1 MPVSGLQGCN
11 LNTPSICIL
20 SKPRVSS
27 YTFST
32 LRHHHLEVVQKLT
45 RFERFTFSSLRLCR
59 RYLTF
64 QRKNLYFMKILVT
77 GGAGYIGS
85 VLVRQLLSKGF
96 AVRAFD
102 SLKFGGDALYDV
114 MLHPNFEFMKGDVRN
129 ADDVKKALEGIDG
142 IAHLASIVGDP
153 ACKKFSEEANETNW
167 DGSVALFEAAEKAGV
182 KRFVFAS
189 TCSNYGKMSDPDSF
203 VVETSELNPV
213 SLYAELKVK
222 FEKYILEQRKDSKM
236 CSTAL
241 RFSTV
246 YGFSPRI
253 RFDLTVNEFTRNA
266 TIKGEQEIWGQQF
279 WRPYCHVDDLA
290 RSVVLVLESP
300 EEKVRA
306 SVFNV
311 GSTEE
316 NYSKGMLIEE
326 VCKVVPNVK
335 VNYVELNE
343 DPRDYRV
350 NFDKIEK
357 ELGFTITKKV
367 PDGIKE
373 IYSLLK
379 TGIVTDSF
387 GQKFRNI

>member
-1 MPVSGLQGCN
+1 
-11 LNTPSICIL
+11 
-20 SKPRVSS
+20 
-27 YTFST
+27 
-32 LRHHHLEVVQKLT
+32 
-45 RFERFTFSSLRLCR
+45 
-59 RYLTF
+59 
-64 QRKNLYFMKILVT
+64 MKVLVT

-85 VLVRQLLSKGF
+85 VLVRQLLKKGYQ
-96 AVRAFD
+96 VRAID

-114 MLHPNFEFMKGDVRN
+114 MLDENFEFMQGDVRKPE
-129 ADDVKKALEGIDG
+129 DIKKALEGIDAV
-142 IAHLASIVGDP
+142 AHLAAIVGDP
-153 ACKKFSEEANETNW
+153 ACKKFSDEAKETNW
-167 DGSVALFEAAEKAGV
+167 TGSVALFEAAEKAGV

-189 TCSNYGKMSDPDSF
+189 TCSNYGKMPDPDSF
-203 VVETSELNPV
+203 VTETSDLNPV

-222 FEKYILEQRKDSKM
+222 FEKFMLEEKKDSAM
-236 CSTAL
+236 CSTSL

-266 TIKGEQEIWGQQF
+266 AIHGEQEIWGAQF

-290 RSVVLVLESP
+290 RAVVLVLESP

-306 SVFNV
+306 NVFNV

-316 NYSKGMLIEE
+316 NYNKGMIIEE

-335 VNYVELNE
+335 VKYVDSSE

-350 NFDKIEK
+350 NFDKIK
-357 ELGFTITKKV
+357 NELGYTITKKV
-367 PDGIKE
+367 PDGVKE
-373 IYSLLK
+373 IYTLLK

-387 GQKFRNI
+387 AQKFRNI

>member
-1 MPVSGLQGCN
+1 
-11 LNTPSICIL
+11 
-20 SKPRVSS
+20 
-27 YTFST
+27 
-32 LRHHHLEVVQKLT
+32 
-45 RFERFTFSSLRLCR
+45 
-59 RYLTF
+59 
-64 QRKNLYFMKILVT
+64 MKVLVT

-96 AVRAFD
+96 VVRAFD

-114 MLHPNFEFMKGDVRN
+114 MLHPNFEFMKGDIRI
-129 ADDVKKALEGIDG
+129 ADDVKNALEGIDA

-167 DGSVALFEAAEKAGV
+167 DGSVALFEAAEKAGI

-189 TCSNYGKMSDPDSF
+189 TCSNYGKMSDPNSF

-306 SVFNV
+306 NVFNV

-316 NYSKGMLIEE
+316 NYNKGMLIEE

-335 VNYVELNE
+335 VHYVELNE

-350 NFDKIEK
+350 NFDKIK
-357 ELGFTITKKV
+357 NELGFTITKTV

-379 TGIVTDSF
+379 TGIVTDSY
-387 GQKFRNI
+387 GPKFRNI

>member
-1 MPVSGLQGCN
+1 
-11 LNTPSICIL
+11 
-20 SKPRVSS
+20 
-27 YTFST
+27 
-32 LRHHHLEVVQKLT
+32 
-45 RFERFTFSSLRLCR
+45 
-59 RYLTF
+59 
-64 QRKNLYFMKILVT
+64 MKVLVT

-85 VLVRQLLSKGF
+85 VLVRQLLSKGYQ
-96 AVRAFD
+96 VRAFD

-114 MLHPNFEFMKGDVRN
+114 MLNPHFEFMLGDIRN
-129 ADDVKKALEGIDG
+129 KEEVEKALEGIDAV
-142 IAHLASIVGDP
+142 AHLAAIVGDP
-153 ACKKFSEEANETNW
+153 ACKKYSEEAKQTNW

-189 TCSNYGKMSDPDSF
+189 TCSNYGKMPDPDSF
-203 VVETSELNPV
+203 VTETSALNPV

-222 FEKYILEQRKDSKM
+222 FEKYLLEERKDSRI

-266 TIKGEQEIWGQQF
+266 AINGEQEIWGAQF

-290 RSVVLVLESP
+290 RSIILVLESA

-306 SVFNV
+306 NVFNV

-316 NYSKGMLIEE
+316 NYNKGMIIEE

-335 VNYVELNE
+335 VHYVESSE

-350 NFDKIEK
+350 NFDKIK
-357 ELGFTITKKV
+357 NELGYTITKKV
-367 PDGIKE
+367 PQGVQE
-373 IYSLLK
+373 IYTLIK

>member
-1 MPVSGLQGCN
+1 
-11 LNTPSICIL
+11 
-20 SKPRVSS
+20 
-27 YTFST
+27 
-32 LRHHHLEVVQKLT
+32 
-45 RFERFTFSSLRLCR
+45 
-59 RYLTF
+59 
-64 QRKNLYFMKILVT
+64 MKVLVT

-96 AVRAFD
+96 KVRAFD
-102 SLKFGGDALYDV
+102 SLKFGGESLYDV

-129 ADDVKKALEGIDG
+129 AADVENALEGIDA
-142 IAHLASIVGDP
+142 IAHLAAIVGDP
-153 ACKKFSEEANETNW
+153 ACKKFSDEAKQTNW
-167 DGSVALFEAAEKAGV
+167 VGSVALFEAAENAGV

-189 TCSNYGKMSDPDSF
+189 TCSNYGKMPDPNSF

-222 FEKYILEQRKDSKM
+222 FEKYLLEERKDSNI

-253 RFDLTVNEFTRNA
+253 RFDLTVNEFTRNG
-266 TIKGEQEIWGQQF
+266 TVNGEQEIWGAQF

-300 EEKVRA
+300 EEKIRA
-306 SVFNV
+306 NVFNV
-311 GSTEE
+311 GTTEE
-316 NYSKGMLIEE
+316 NYNKGMVIEE

-335 VNYVELNE
+335 VNYVEMNE

-350 NFDKIEK
+350 NFDKIK
-357 ELGFTITKKV
+357 NELGFTITKTV
-367 PDGIKE
+367 PDGVKE
-373 IYSLLK
+373 IYTLLK
-379 TGIVTDSF
+379 TGIITDPF
-387 GQKFRNI
+387 EQKFKNI

>member
-1 MPVSGLQGCN
+1 
-11 LNTPSICIL
+11 
-20 SKPRVSS
+20 
-27 YTFST
+27 
-32 LRHHHLEVVQKLT
+32 
-45 RFERFTFSSLRLCR
+45 
-59 RYLTF
+59 
-64 QRKNLYFMKILVT
+64 MKVLVT

-85 VLVRQLLSKGF
+85 VLVRQLLNKGYQ
-96 AVRAFD
+96 VRAFD

-114 MLHPNFEFMKGDVRN
+114 MLNPNFEFMLGDVRN
-129 ADDVKKALEGIDG
+129 SDEVKKALEGIDA
-142 IAHLASIVGDP
+142 IAHLAAIVGDP
-153 ACKKFSEEANETNW
+153 ACKKYSDEAKETNW
-167 DGSVALFEAAEKAGV
+167 KGSVALFEAAEKAGV

-189 TCSNYGKMSDPDSF
+189 TCSNYGKMPDPDSF
-203 VVETSELNPV
+203 VTETSALNPV

-222 FEKYILEQRKDSKM
+222 FEKYLLEERKDSNI

-266 TIKGEQEIWGQQF
+266 AIHGEQEIWGAQF

-290 RSVVLVLESP
+290 RAVVLVLESP
-300 EEKVRA
+300 EKKVRA
-306 SVFNV
+306 NVFNV

-316 NYSKGMLIEE
+316 NYNKGMIIEE

-335 VNYVELNE
+335 VNYVESSE

-350 NFDKIEK
+350 NFDKIK
-357 ELGFTITKKV
+357 DELGYTITKKV
-367 PDGIKE
+367 PEGVRE
-373 IYSLLK
+373 IYTLLK